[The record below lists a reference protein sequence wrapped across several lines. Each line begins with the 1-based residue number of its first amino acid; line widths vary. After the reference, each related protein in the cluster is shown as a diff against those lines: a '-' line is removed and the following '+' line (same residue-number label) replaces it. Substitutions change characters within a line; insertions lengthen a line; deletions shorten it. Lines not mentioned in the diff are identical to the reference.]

1 MKELSFNGAA
11 VINAKF
17 SIASSEGFIDHDSF
31 TVTTKIIPVDCEDP
45 DFPAAFALSSRLC
58 FSDLGYG
65 GAEYLIRDCHGDEKI
80 KGLVLHHILIIIALL
95 LLLTMISSQ
104 LIVIIDIISVFIK

>member
-1 MKELSFNGAA
+1 VKELSFNGAA

-17 SIASSEGFIDHDSF
+17 LIVSSEGFIDHDSF

-58 FSDLGYG
+58 FSDSRYG

-80 KGLVLHHILIIIALL
+80 KGLVLGQTIDCNLPPGEYE
-95 LLLTMISSQ
+95 IS
-104 LIVIIDIISVFIK
+104 INR